1 MKTKILVI
9 GGAGYIGSHVVK
21 ALVEDNYQPIVFDNL
36 CTGQKQNL
44 FPNCEFIEGDILN
57 IKDLKKAL
65 VDIDTVIHLGAFK
78 GVGESMIQPEKYS
91 VNNIVGTINLLNAM
105 SEAGVKKI
113 IFSSSAAVY
122 GNPKYLPMDE
132 EHPTA
137 PENFYGYTKL
147 AVENLLSWYSKTKGI
162 KYVALRYFNAVGY
175 APDGTITGQEKNPA
189 NLLPI
194 IMETI
199 IGIRPQVTIYGNDY
213 ETNDGSCTR
222 DYIHVTDLA
231 SAHLKSVKYLDENN
245 DSIIL
250 NLGTEK
256 GVSVLEM
263 IKIAKEISGVDFKVE
278 IGERRLG
285 DPAIVL
291 ANTKKAQ
298 EILNW
303 KPEFSDLETIIRTT
317 LDVYLKN
324 KK

>member
-21 ALVEDNYQPIVFDNL
+21 ALVENNYQPIVFDNL

-122 GNPKYLPMDE
+122 GNPRYLPMDE
-132 EHPTA
+132 EHPTE

-147 AVENLLSWYSKTKGI
+147 AVENLLSWYSKIKGI

-175 APDGTITGQEKNPA
+175 DISGIITGQEKNPA

-194 IMETI
+194 VMETI

-213 ETNDGSCTR
+213 ETNDGSCIR
-222 DYIHVTDLA
+222 DYVHVTDLA

-298 EILNW
+298 KVLNW
-303 KPEFSDLETIIRTT
+303 KPEFSDLKTIIRTT
-317 LDVYLKN
+317 LDVYQKN